1 MKLIYYYIT
10 MNIRRQYI
18 YGKNLA
24 GEFILSLCYYLIQF
38 IFIDQISSFSNGL
51 GNYSREEVHLI
62 FIVFVLLGLLLS
74 IFTNSIEVF
83 FDKVADGKIEVYLT
97 KPISIWFI
105 MLLGWCKPLNIINFI
120 ILCAFAYIFV
130 DFPDKPYAEMN
141 WFSFIIALCCII
153 IINICFFMIF
163 NFMTF
168 ITNRKMPVEYFHEM
182 IYELSFVPISLYP
195 SAIVKWLIFILP
207 MAFSASLP
215 ISLLLEKNE
224 WRIEYLLFSTLFV
237 ISLTYVTY
245 RGTITKFNGLGG

>member
-1 MKLIYYYIT
+1 MKTISYYIT
-10 MNIRRQYI
+10 MNIRRQCV

-38 IFIDQISSFSNGL
+38 IFIDQVSSFSNGL
-51 GNYSREEVHLI
+51 GDYSREEIHLI
-62 FIVFVLLGLLLS
+62 FVVFVLLGMLLS
-74 IFTNSIEVF
+74 IFTNSIEIF

-97 KPISIWFI
+97 KPISIWLI
-105 MLLGWCKPLNIINFI
+105 MLFGWCKPLNIINFI
-120 ILCAFAYIFV
+120 VLCVCAYFFV
-130 DFPDKPYAEMN
+130 DFPNKSYNEMD
-141 WFSFIIALCCII
+141 WFSFTISLCCII

-182 IYELSFVPISLYP
+182 IYELSFIPISLYP
-195 SAIVKWLIFILP
+195 SAIAKWLLFILP

-224 WRIEYLLFSTLFV
+224 WMIENLLFSTLFF
-237 ISLTYVTY
+237 IILTYVTY

>member
-1 MKLIYYYIT
+1 MKTISYYIT
-10 MNIRRQYI
+10 MNIRRQCV

-38 IFIDQISSFSNGL
+38 IFIDQVSSFSNGL
-51 GNYSREEVHLI
+51 GDYSREEIHLI
-62 FIVFVLLGLLLS
+62 FVVFVLLGLLLS
-74 IFTNSIEVF
+74 IFTNSIEIF

-97 KPISIWFI
+97 KPISIWLI
-105 MLLGWCKPLNIINFI
+105 MLFGWCKPLNIINFI
-120 ILCAFAYIFV
+120 VLCVCAYFFV
-130 DFPDKPYAEMN
+130 DFPNKSYNEMD
-141 WFSFIIALCCII
+141 WFSFTISLCCII

-182 IYELSFVPISLYP
+182 IYELSFIPISLYP
-195 SAIVKWLIFILP
+195 SAIAKWLLFILP

-224 WRIEYLLFSTLFV
+224 WMIENLLFSTLFF
-237 ISLTYVTY
+237 IILTYVTY